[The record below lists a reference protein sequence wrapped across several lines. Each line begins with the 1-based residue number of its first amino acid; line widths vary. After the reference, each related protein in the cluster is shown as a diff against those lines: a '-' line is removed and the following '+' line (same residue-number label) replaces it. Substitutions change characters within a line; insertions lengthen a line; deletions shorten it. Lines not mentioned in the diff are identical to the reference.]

1 MLILKNA
8 TITEFEPAQIREGT
22 DIAIEGDKIAAV
34 GNGLHSRYPGAEV
47 KEMNGKL
54 VMPELSAPTTTSIP
68 VYHAASWR
76 ISRQARILSLP

>member
-8 TITEFEPAQIREGT
+8 TITEFEPAGIREGV

-34 GNGLHSRYPGAEV
+34 GNGLHSVTGAEV

-54 VMPELSAPTTTSIP
+54 VMRGSSVPITISIP
-68 VYHAASWR
+68 ACHAALWR
-76 ISRQARILSLP
+76 ISRRALISSPP